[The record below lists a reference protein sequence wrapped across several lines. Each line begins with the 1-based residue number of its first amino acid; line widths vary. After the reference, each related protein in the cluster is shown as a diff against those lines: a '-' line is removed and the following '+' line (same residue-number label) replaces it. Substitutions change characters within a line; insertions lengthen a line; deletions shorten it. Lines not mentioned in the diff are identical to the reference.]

1 MAKKLDTGDQ
11 FPSMTLTLAGGET
24 LTIPDDINASYAI
37 VLFYRGHW

>member
-1 MAKKLDTGDQ
+1 MPTKLDTGDQ
-11 FPSMTLTLAGGET
+11 FPSMTLTVVGGET